1 VSHWYFINYLV
12 DVMKID
18 SLFRI
23 KNIQLNQLD
32 EECNDLLAEADDIE
46 QEIRIKF
53 DQMEELRTQ
62 LELYDP
68 NYKTEMEKIEWI
80 SVKKYQER
88 EEEIPF

>member
-1 VSHWYFINYLV
+1 
-12 DVMKID
+12 MKID

-23 KNIQLNQLD
+23 KDAQMNQLD
-32 EECNDLLAEADDIE
+32 EELNDLLAHADDTE

-68 NYKTEMEKIEWI
+68 NYKTEMEIDRLE
-80 SVKKYQER
+80 VFPVVDDDP

>member
-1 VSHWYFINYLV
+1 
-12 DVMKID
+12 MKID

-23 KNIQLNQLD
+23 KDIQMNQLD
-32 EECNDLLAEADDIE
+32 DELNDLLAHADDTE
-46 QEIRIKF
+46 QEIRFKF

-68 NYKTEMEKIEWI
+68 NYKTEMEIEM
-80 SVKKYQER
+80 KKVFPVVEYP